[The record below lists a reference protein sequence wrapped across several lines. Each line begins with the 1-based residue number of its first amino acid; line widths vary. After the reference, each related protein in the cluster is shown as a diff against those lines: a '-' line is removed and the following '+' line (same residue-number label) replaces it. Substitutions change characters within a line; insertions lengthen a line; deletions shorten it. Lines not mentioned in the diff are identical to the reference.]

1 MDSIMYTEGPA
12 SKCIIK
18 LDWKPKTKSMQ
29 RDLLVCLLFAFGKR
43 RCYYI
48 NQRTFNSCHVI
59 TVPTLSSPNTAI
71 KDFVYNMFEIKTIL

>member
-1 MDSIMYTEGPA
+1 MTIYFKIKLRKNNLMDSIMCTEGPA

-29 RDLLVCLLFAFGKR
+29 RDLLACLLFAFGKR

-59 TVPTLSSPNTAI
+59 TVPTLSSGAKIT
-71 KDFVYNMFEIKTIL
+71 